1 VSPIPLNAVQ
11 LYVKQQLS
19 GLQLPLTAQGQLQ
32 AFISPP
38 NPNKI
43 DQMPLCYIWGA
54 TTSEAPR
61 ATGYQQ
67 VMYNVDLW
75 LYWVDD
81 ADDQIADSNFPV
93 IIDAVTSTL
102 RALKTVTGTK
112 FTDPQTG
119 QQSDIISVGRK
130 MKTDYYPVKSLN
142 VETMMLYLARIIVQ
156 VEEWIY

>member
-1 VSPIPLNAVQ
+1 
-11 LYVKQQLS
+11 
-19 GLQLPLTAQGQLQ
+19 
-32 AFISPP
+32 
-38 NPNKI
+38 
-43 DQMPLCYIWGA
+43 
-54 TTSEAPR
+54 
-61 ATGYQQ
+61 
-67 VMYNVDLW
+67 
-75 LYWVDD
+75 VDD